1 MWSATFWKS
10 TIERAVK
17 TFAQALAVLAG
28 AAAVG
33 LMEAPWGE
41 WLSTASMMAVAS
53 VLTSLGSA
61 GVGHVGSAS
70 LVVQERPIRNLPG
83 A

>member
-1 MWSATFWKS
+1 MWSATFWRS

-17 TFAQALAVLAG
+17 TFAQALAVLA
-28 AAAVG
+28 ATDAVG
-33 LMEAPWGE
+33 FMQAPWGQ

-61 GVGHVGSAS
+61 GVGDAGSAS
-70 LVVQERPIRNLPG
+70 LVVRERPLRNF
-83 A
+83 